1 MIAALAGRRVDAEQA
16 DSPRFPPGNV
26 AVVRERIRAALVEH
40 AVSALVCSAACGA
53 DLLGLDAAGELGI
66 RRRVVL
72 PFARDVFRRVSVN
85 DRPGDWGALYD
96 RILDEVE
103 RQGDVVLLGDSPDNP
118 ECFEM
123 ANHKILDEALLLRGD
138 RQAAALVVW
147 NGESRGTGD
156 VTEHFR
162 REAEA
167 RHLVVFEIGTL

>member
-1 MIAALAGRRVDAEQA
+1 MIAALAGRRVDAEET

-26 AVVRERIRAALVEH
+26 AVVRERIRAMLVER

-72 PFARDVFRRVSVN
+72 PFARDVFRRVSVA

-103 RQGDVVLLGDSPDNP
+103 RQGDVVLLGDSPENP
-118 ECFEM
+118 DCYEM
-123 ANHKILDEALLLRGD
+123 ANYKILDEALLLSRD
-138 RQAAALVVW
+138 REAMALVVW
-147 NGESRGTGD
+147 NGESRGAGD
-156 VTEHFR
+156 ITEHFR
-162 REAEA
+162 HEAEV
-167 RHLVVFEIGTL
+167 RHLAVFEIGTL